1 MDKEFLGIVAA
12 GVLAV
17 ATVALARRQSLFF
30 QLLDVTLR
38 VAALATFFFHYATHA
53 KRASWRPASFANRSP
68 IALGACRGSPPRT
81 PAHPYNRGAW
91 LLANEDLSASTNSEF
106 AATFRA
112 PDRCIC
118 RC

>member
-68 IALGACRGSPPRT
+68 IALGFVEEARQG
-81 PAHPYNRGAW
+81 HPYTHT
-91 LLANEDLSASTNSEF
+91 SAGK
-106 AATFRA
+106 
-112 PDRCIC
+112 
-118 RC
+118 

>member
-38 VAALATFFFHYATHA
+38 VAALATFFSTMLRTRSARVGDP
-53 KRASWRPASFANRSP
+53 RALQIDHR
-68 IALGACRGSPPRT
+68 
-81 PAHPYNRGAW
+81 
-91 LLANEDLSASTNSEF
+91 
-106 AATFRA
+106 
-112 PDRCIC
+112 
-118 RC
+118 